1 MRILHLAPHCDEV
14 GNGVVNVAVDLAIKQ
29 REAGHIVGLA
39 SAGGSMQSMLEAAGV
54 RHFGSSM
61 TWARPW
67 RMIMEL
73 RALAAAVASFAP
85 QIVHAHM
92 VPGVILARVLR
103 WRYGFRLVS
112 TVHNAPRPQATLMG
126 LADRVIVVSTANRNA
141 MARRGIPQRKLRLV
155 KNGPLGSPRRRR
167 SAIGGDAPAVRRPA
181 IVTVARM
188 FSQKGIDDLIE
199 AFALLAPTF
208 GEWTL
213 YLVGEG
219 PERDKF
225 EQQAAKTGFADR
237 IRFTG
242 FVRDPGKY
250 LNQADVFVLASR
262 SDPFPL
268 VIPEAREAGCAIVG
282 TDVDGIREGLED
294 GQAGL
299 LVPAGNPQALAQGLW
314 RLLSDPGEL
323 ALWRERARANL
334 DWLRIER
341 VVRETLAVYEETLSE
356 GPSVP
361 ARLRLIARQD
371 GSG

>member
-14 GNGVVNVAVDLAIKQ
+14 GNGVVNVAVDLAVKQ
-29 REAGHIVGLA
+29 REAGHVVALA
-39 SAGGSMQSMLEAAGV
+39 SRDGSMQPMLEAAGV
-54 RHFGSSM
+54 RHFQCLMS
-61 TWARPW
+61 WAQPW
-67 RMIMEL
+67 RMIVEL
-73 RALAAAVASFAP
+73 RALAAAIAAFAP

-92 VPGVILARVLR
+92 VPGVIFARALKG
-103 WRYGFRLVS
+103 RYGFRLIS

-126 LADRVIVVSTANRNA
+126 LADRVIVVSTANRDA

-155 KNGPLGSPRRRR
+155 KNGPLGSPRRRH
-167 SAIGGDAPAVRRPA
+167 SAIGGDAPSIRRPA

-208 GEWTL
+208 GEWSL

-219 PERDKF
+219 PERGKF
-225 EQQAAKTGFADR
+225 EEQAAKTGYADR

-242 FVRDPGKY
+242 FVRDPGQY
-250 LNQADVFVLASR
+250 LSQADVFVLASR

-282 TDVDGIREGLED
+282 TDVDGICEGLED
-294 GQAGL
+294 GRAGL
-299 LVPAGNPQALAQGLW
+299 LVPPGNPRALAQGLW
-314 RLLSDPGEL
+314 RLMADAGEL
-323 ALWRERARANL
+323 ALWRERARTNL

-341 VVRETLAVYEETLSE
+341 VVRETLAVYEETLSD

-361 ARLRLIARQD
+361 ARLRLAAGQD
-371 GSG
+371 GPG